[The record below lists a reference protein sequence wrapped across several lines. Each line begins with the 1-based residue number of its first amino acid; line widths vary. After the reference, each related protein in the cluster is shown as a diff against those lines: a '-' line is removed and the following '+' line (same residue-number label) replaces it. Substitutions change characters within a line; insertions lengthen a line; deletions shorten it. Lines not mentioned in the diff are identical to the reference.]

1 VSGAVEE
8 DRLRLWGWVGLLAQV
23 IFVGSWLIAGLWQG
37 QNYSTLAHTIS
48 DMYAITA
55 PHGWFLVITITL
67 AGAGTI
73 AFAWLGLRVA
83 LRRGT
88 SGRGRLATTVA
99 ILLSLSIL
107 GLGELLTP
115 MEREACRV
123 ADPGCSP
130 ADQLGSLGSRMDAG
144 LSTAGLLILVATG
157 FVLAAAMRRSPA
169 WSSWAWPTRWATI
182 VIIVLLVVTGAA
194 SAGLGGLFERLL
206 AAAAAGGVAALAF
219 HVIRIAEDLPATTNR

>member
-1 VSGAVEE
+1 
-8 DRLRLWGWVGLLAQV
+8 
-23 IFVGSWLIAGLWQG
+23 
-37 QNYSTLAHTIS
+37 
-48 DMYAITA
+48 MYAITA
-55 PHGWFLVITITL
+55 PHGWFLVITTTL

-107 GLGELLTP
+107 GLGDLLTP

-130 ADQLGSLGSRMDAG
+130 ADQLGNLGGRMDAVF
-144 LSTAGLLILVATG
+144 STAGLLILVATG

-206 AAAAAGGVAALAF
+206 AAAAAGGVAALAV
-219 HVIRIAEDLPATTNR
+219 HAIRIAEDLPARTNR

>member
-1 VSGAVEE
+1 MSGAAED
-8 DRLRLWGWVGLLAQV
+8 DRLRLWGWVGLLAQL
-23 IFVGSWLIAGLWQG
+23 IFVVSWLIAGIWQG

-130 ADQLGSLGSRMDAG
+130 ADQLGSLGSRMDAV

-169 WSSWAWPTRWATI
+169 WTSWAWPTRWATI

-206 AAAAAGGVAALAF
+206 AAAAAGGVAALAV
-219 HVIRIAEDLPATTNR
+219 HTIRIAQDLTATTNR

>member
-1 VSGAVEE
+1 MSRAAED

-23 IFVGSWLIAGLWQG
+23 IFVASWLIAGLWQG
-37 QNYSTLAHTIS
+37 QSYSALADTIS

-55 PHGWFLVITITL
+55 PHGWVLVITTTL

-88 SGRGRLATTVA
+88 SGRGWLATTVA

-107 GLGELLTP
+107 GLGDLLTP
-115 MEREACRV
+115 MEREACRL

-130 ADQLGSLGSRMDAG
+130 VDQVGNLGGKMDAV

-182 VIIVLLVVTGAA
+182 AIIVLLVVAGAEL
-194 SAGLGGLFERLL
+194 AGLGGLFQRLL
-206 AAAAAGGVAALAF
+206 AAAAAGGVAALAV
-219 HVIRIAEDLPATTNR
+219 HAIRIAGLPTATNG

>member
-1 VSGAVEE
+1 VSRAAED
-8 DRLRLWGWVGLLAQV
+8 DRLRLWGWVGLLAQL
-23 IFVGSWLIAGLWQG
+23 IFVVSWLIAGIWQG

-130 ADQLGSLGSRMDAG
+130 ADQLGSLGSRMDAV

-169 WSSWAWPTRWATI
+169 WTSWAWPTRWATI

-206 AAAAAGGVAALAF
+206 AAAAAGGVAALAV
-219 HVIRIAEDLPATTNR
+219 HAIRIADLSIHRD

>member
-1 VSGAVEE
+1 VSGAAED
-8 DRLRLWGWVGLLAQV
+8 DRLRLWGWVGLLAQL
-23 IFVGSWLIAGLWQG
+23 IFVVSWLIAGLWQG
-37 QNYSTLAHTIS
+37 QSYSALAHTIS

-55 PHGWFLVITITL
+55 PHGWFLVITTTL

-83 LRRGT
+83 LRRGA
-88 SGRGRLATTVA
+88 SGRGRLATAVA

-107 GLGELLTP
+107 GLGDLLTP

-130 ADQLGSLGSRMDAG
+130 ADQLGNLGGKMDSG

-169 WSSWAWPTRWATI
+169 WSLWAWPTRWATI

-206 AAAAAGGVAALAF
+206 AAAAAGGVAALAV
-219 HVIRIAEDLPATTNR
+219 HTIRIAELPVTTNR

>member
-1 VSGAVEE
+1 VSGAAED
-8 DRLRLWGWVGLLAQV
+8 DRLRLWGWVGLLAQL
-23 IFVGSWLIAGLWQG
+23 IFVVSWLIAGLWQG
-37 QNYSTLAHTIS
+37 QNYSALAHTIS

-55 PHGWFLVITITL
+55 PHGWFLVTTITL

-115 MEREACRV
+115 IEREACRV

-130 ADQLGSLGSRMDAG
+130 ADQLGSLGSRMDAV

-169 WSSWAWPTRWATI
+169 WSSWVWPTRWATI
-182 VIIVLLVVTGAA
+182 VIIVLLVITGAA

-206 AAAAAGGVAALAF
+206 AAAAAGGVAALAV
-219 HVIRIAEDLPATTNR
+219 HAIRIADLPVTTNR